1 MVLQTERFS
10 TNLHRIMDHLD
21 LELEHLL
28 QDWAEQ
34 QPLPVGGKSQ
44 LLKSAAGFKEKGRQK
59 TPGISPAQPSD
70 LISWAMVYCVDRRI
84 SMARIV
90 T

>member
-1 MVLQTERFS
+1 
-10 TNLHRIMDHLD
+10 MDHLD
-21 LELEHLL
+21 LDIRHLL
-28 QDWAEQ
+28 QDWADE

-44 LLKSAAGFKEKGRQK
+44 LLKSAAGFKEKGRK
-59 TPGISPAQPSD
+59 KSSGKAPAQPSD

-84 SMARIV
+84 SMARII

>member
-1 MVLQTERFS
+1 
-10 TNLHRIMDHLD
+10 MDHLD
-21 LELEHLL
+21 FELKHLM

-34 QPLPVGGKSQ
+34 QPLPVGGKSV
-44 LLKSAAGFKEKGRQK
+44 LLTSVAANQEKGRKK
-59 TPGISPAQPSD
+59 TPNNFTSQPND

-84 SMARIV
+84 SIARIV

>member
-1 MVLQTERFS
+1 
-10 TNLHRIMDHLD
+10 MDHLD
-21 LELEHLL
+21 FELKQYL

-34 QPLPVGGKSQ
+34 QPLPVGGKSA
-44 LLKSAAGFKEKGRQK
+44 LLTSAAAYQEKGRKK
-59 TPGISPAQPSD
+59 TSGISTSQPND

>member
-1 MVLQTERFS
+1 
-10 TNLHRIMDHLD
+10 MDHLD
-21 LELEHLL
+21 LEIRHIL
-28 QDWAEQ
+28 QDWADA
-34 QPLPVGGKSQ
+34 QPLPVSGKAQ
-44 LLKSAAGFKEKGRQK
+44 LLKSAAGLRENRRKK
-59 TPGISPAQPSD
+59 SSSNPASMPND

>member
-1 MVLQTERFS
+1 
-10 TNLHRIMDHLD
+10 MDQLD
-21 LELEHLL
+21 FELNQYL

-34 QPLPVGGKSQ
+34 QPLPVGGKSM
-44 LLKSAAGFKEKGRQK
+44 LLTAAAAFQEKGRKK
-59 TPGISPAQPSD
+59 TPGISTPQPNN
-70 LISWAMVYCVDRRI
+70 LITWAMVYCVDRRI

>member
-1 MVLQTERFS
+1 
-10 TNLHRIMDHLD
+10 MDHQD
-21 LELEHLL
+21 FELKHML

-34 QPLPVGGKSQ
+34 QPLPVGGRSQ
-44 LLKSAAGFKEKGRQK
+44 LLKAAAGFLEKGRK
-59 TPGISPAQPSD
+59 KSPGRSPNQPSD

>member
-1 MVLQTERFS
+1 M
-10 TNLHRIMDHLD
+10 NHLD
-21 LELEHLL
+21 LEIKHLM
-28 QDWAEQ
+28 QDWAE
-34 QPLPVGGKSQ
+34 QPLPVGGKSA
-44 LLKSAAGFKEKGRQK
+44 LLTSAAAYQEKGRK
-59 TPGISPAQPSD
+59 RTSNNSTSQPND

>member
-1 MVLQTERFS
+1 
-10 TNLHRIMDHLD
+10 MDQLD
-21 LELEHLL
+21 FELKQYL

-34 QPLPVGGKSQ
+34 QPLPVGGKST
-44 LLKSAAGFKEKGRQK
+44 LLTAATAYREKGK
-59 TPGISPAQPSD
+59 KKIPSNPSSQPND